1 MGNGA
6 RSCSS
11 SHCLFRRWELRS
23 SSKGQTRSS
32 VVGPCRLVPL
42 PLLPVHASVFLPQQ
56 HRSAWPSLILCYFSL
71 SSFLLH
77 WPSFFPFL
85 ILHGW
90 LLNLFIIMFSPCI
103 GMWLIYSACV
113 SFRCTWSDSVIRIHV
128 FTLSRILFPCRLIQ
142 NIEYRFLCYIV
153 GPRWLSVLYMIVCI
167 GKSQNPHL
175 SPW

>member
-6 RSCSS
+6 MSCSS
-11 SHCLFRRWELRS
+11 SQCLFRRWELRS
-23 SSKGQTRSS
+23 SSKGQTRSA
-32 VVGPCRLVPL
+32 VFGPCRLISP

-56 HRSAWPSLILCYFSL
+56 HRSAWPSLILFYFSL

-103 GMWLIYSACV
+103 GMWLIYSAV
-113 SFRCTWSDSVIRIHV
+113 WASGVHEVIQLYAYMYSLFLVFFSHV
-128 FTLSRILFPCRLIQ
+128 GWYRILNTVSCAIH
-142 NIEYRFLCYIV
+142 
-153 GPRWLSVLYMIVCI
+153 SVLVGYMFYV
-167 GKSQNPHL
+167 
-175 SPW
+175 